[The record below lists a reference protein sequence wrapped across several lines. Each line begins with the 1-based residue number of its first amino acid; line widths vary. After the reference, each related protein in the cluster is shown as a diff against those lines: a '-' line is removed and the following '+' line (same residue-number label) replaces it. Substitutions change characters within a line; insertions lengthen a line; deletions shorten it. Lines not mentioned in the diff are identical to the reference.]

1 MKEDALRGAYERRS
15 RFDPFIYLKRHSFIV
30 AAVEVFN
37 MMYFS
42 VRRDL
47 LRHLNIIFVFSFQVI
62 SNNCGDL
69 CLVRVG
75 RKSYIHPGVLKFSL
89 DSMTKLV
96 VDQSSSETE
105 DRLNKTK
112 ESLAVIDDR
121 EKKLERKITK
131 LKSSPHTSHEV
142 HISALCCVF
151 VCLFVFVGLLL

>member
-1 MKEDALRGAYERRS
+1 
-15 RFDPFIYLKRHSFIV
+15 
-30 AAVEVFN
+30 
-37 MMYFS
+37 MMYFTFLY
-42 VRRDL
+42 DL
-47 LRHLNIIFVFSFQVI
+47 LRHLNIIFVFSFQAI

-151 VCLFVFVGLLL
+151 VCLFVFVGLLLYLLLYCRKGGKLKPSLYHYQH

>member
-1 MKEDALRGAYERRS
+1 M
-15 RFDPFIYLKRHSFIV
+15 
-30 AAVEVFN
+30 
-37 MMYFS
+37 
-42 VRRDL
+42 
-47 LRHLNIIFVFSFQVI
+47 RHLNIIFVFSFQAI

-151 VCLFVFVGLLL
+151 VCLFVFVGLLLYLLL

>member
-1 MKEDALRGAYERRS
+1 M
-15 RFDPFIYLKRHSFIV
+15 

-37 MMYFS
+37 MMYFTFLY
-42 VRRDL
+42 DW
-47 LRHLNIIFVFSFQVI
+47 LRHLNIIFVFSFQAI

-151 VCLFVFVGLLL
+151 VYLFVFVGLLLYLLLYCRKGGKLKPSLYHYQH

>member
-1 MKEDALRGAYERRS
+1 M
-15 RFDPFIYLKRHSFIV
+15 

-37 MMYFS
+37 MMYFTFLY
-42 VRRDL
+42 DW
-47 LRHLNIIFVFSFQVI
+47 LRHLNIIFVFSFQAI

-121 EKKLERKITK
+121 EKKLERKITN

-151 VCLFVFVGLLL
+151 VYLFVFVGLLLYLLLYCRKGGKLKPSLYHYQH

>member
-1 MKEDALRGAYERRS
+1 M
-15 RFDPFIYLKRHSFIV
+15 SFS
-30 AAVEVFN
+30 FL
-37 MMYFS
+37 Y
-42 VRRDL
+42 DW
-47 LRHLNIIFVFSFQVI
+47 LRHLNIIFVFSFQAI

-151 VCLFVFVGLLL
+151 VYLFVFVGLLLYLLLYCRKGGKLKPSLYHYQH

>member
-1 MKEDALRGAYERRS
+1 
-15 RFDPFIYLKRHSFIV
+15 
-30 AAVEVFN
+30 

-47 LRHLNIIFVFSFQVI
+47 LRHLNIIFVFSFQAI

-142 HISALCCVF
+142 HNSALCCVF
-151 VCLFVFVGLLL
+151 VYLFVFVGLLLYLLLYCRKAKTQFISLSALIENW

>member
-1 MKEDALRGAYERRS
+1 
-15 RFDPFIYLKRHSFIV
+15 
-30 AAVEVFN
+30 
-37 MMYFS
+37 MMYFTFLY
-42 VRRDL
+42 DL
-47 LRHLNIIFVFSFQVI
+47 LRHLNIIFVFSFQAI

-151 VCLFVFVGLLL
+151 VYLFVFVGLLLYLLLYCRKGGKLKPSLYHYQH